1 MRSPRSLVACA
12 LLLALATLAACG
24 GGGSSS
30 NATASQG
37 GSSTSGEQSSEA
49 TSSASASQSTGGGDL
64 GSLVDALKPPNST
77 QISRTDASGGV
88 FVSWQS
94 TDSADSLKGFYESAI
109 PKTGMKIISTTSAS
123 GAFSWIFA
131 ETEGSSHGG
140 SVTVGPSSDGGS
152 GSTVVLTATTG

>member
-1 MRSPRSLVACA
+1 MPPIRTVRAVPNQGRQLPLPDAQRHTEDWTMRSPRSLVACA

-94 TDSADSLKGFYESAI
+94 TDSA
-109 PKTGMKIISTTSAS
+109 
-123 GAFSWIFA
+123 
-131 ETEGSSHGG
+131 
-140 SVTVGPSSDGGS
+140 
-152 GSTVVLTATTG
+152 